1 MNVWDMSFQKIVL
14 KAKHRRQVR
23 MTNKGFRAHQAK
35 LARIRAEEDVS
46 LEEFR
51 ERMKNE
57 RGCI

>member
-1 MNVWDMSFQKIVL
+1 MVTFQRIVL

-51 ERMKNE
+51 DRMKND